1 MIITQPQRI
10 LRCIYPIK
18 STCPHCGS
26 EAYIDGGRSRHG
38 LLRYRT
44 CTGCRQTDTVAWRVK
59 EVDTGGRNSDF
70 LTF

>member
-1 MIITQPQRI
+1 MIISPERRV

-26 EAYIDGGRSRHG
+26 EAYTDGGRSRHG
-38 LLRYRT
+38 ILRYRN
-44 CTGCRQTDTVAWRVK
+44 CTACRQSYTVAYRVK

-70 LTF
+70 LTC